1 MSHDTF
7 THRELDH
14 LTRAII
20 AAGITVSN
28 SLGHGFLEVVY
39 KRALAL
45 EIEAAGLSVAVERPF
60 EVVYRQSRV
69 GLYVADLVVENQVL
83 VELKAVEMLAGGHI
97 AQVMNYLRVSGLP
110 LGLLLNF
117 GQPRMQVRRIGNP
130 GRVG

>member
-1 MSHDTF
+1 MPADAS
-7 THRELDH
+7 ELA
-14 LTRAII
+14 LSSITGRII
-20 AAGITVSN
+20 AAGFVVSN
-28 SLGHGFLEVVY
+28 NLGHGFLEVIY

-45 EIEAAGLSVAVERPF
+45 ELHAAGFAVAVERPF
-60 EVVYRQSRV
+60 EINYRDTIIGR
-69 GLYVADLVVENQVL
+69 YVADLVVENQVL
-83 VELKAVEMLAGGHI
+83 VELKTVEMLAGGHI